1 MVDVEGDGQDLQGI
15 FTLTLSAI
23 RVHGS
28 HRQTLVVEVVIDHVA
43 FELGVGED
51 QDATRLLR
59 EDEVEQGLVLLVL
72 VDIDDVLGNVF
83 VGAANATNLL

>member
-1 MVDVEGDGQDLQGI
+1 MVGVQGDGQDLQGI
-15 FTLTLSAI
+15 LTLTLSAI

-28 HRQTLVVEVVIDHVA
+28 HGQTLVVEIVIDHVA
-43 FELGVGED
+43 LELGVGED

-72 VDIDDVLGNVF
+72 VDVDDVLGNIF
-83 VGAANATNLL
+83 VRAANATNLL